1 MSNLTLRTTTS
12 ATDPGSTTAKGSELT
27 FAEMDSNLI
36 LLNEEKLEDITGE
49 TIGSLSDVDTTGI
62 ADQYIL
68 VYNSTSGNFEVEA
81 QVASIGSVVEDTTPE
96 LGGDLNCAGNLVQ
109 NPVLEDYA
117 ETINSLGTTDSPTL
131 TVSNGNV
138 QSVSITS
145 GLSLSAFTDAAAGQ
159 SMTLLVSG
167 SGTVSG
173 TGGYIFAG
181 GNTTLTTSSVISIFY
196 DGTNYWASVA
206 TDFQ

>member
-1 MSNLTLRTTTS
+1 M
-12 ATDPGSTTAKGSELT
+12 ATIVTRAGKGSALT
-27 FAEMDSNLI
+27 FAEGDANFTNL
-36 LLNEEKLEDITGE
+36 NTDKLEDITSE

-81 QVASIGSVVEDTTPE
+81 QTGGIASLVEDTTPE
-96 LGGDLNCAGNLVQ
+96 LGGDLDCQGSEIQ
-109 NPVLEDYA
+109 NPILTDYA
-117 ETINSLGTTDSPTL
+117 ENINAIGTNNSPTL
-131 TVSNGNV
+131 TVANGNV
-138 QSVSITS
+138 QTLTITS
-145 GLSLSAFTDAAAGQ
+145 DLTLSAFSDAAVGQ

-181 GNTTLTTSSVISIFY
+181 GETTLTTNSVISIFY

>member
-1 MSNLTLRTTTS
+1 V
-12 ATDPGSTTAKGSELT
+12 ATIVTRAGKGSALT
-27 FAEMDSNLI
+27 FAEGDANFTNL
-36 LLNEEKLEDITGE
+36 NTDKLEDITSE

-81 QVASIGSVVEDTTPE
+81 QTGGIASLVEDTTPE
-96 LGGDLNCAGNLVQ
+96 LGGDLDCQGSEIQ
-109 NPVLEDYA
+109 NPILTDYA
-117 ETINSLGTTDSPTL
+117 ENINAIGTNNSPTL
-131 TVSNGNV
+131 TVANGNV
-138 QSVSITS
+138 QTLTITS
-145 GLSLSAFTDAAAGQ
+145 DLTLSAFSDAAVGQ

-181 GNTTLTTSSVISIFY
+181 GETTLTTNSVISIFY